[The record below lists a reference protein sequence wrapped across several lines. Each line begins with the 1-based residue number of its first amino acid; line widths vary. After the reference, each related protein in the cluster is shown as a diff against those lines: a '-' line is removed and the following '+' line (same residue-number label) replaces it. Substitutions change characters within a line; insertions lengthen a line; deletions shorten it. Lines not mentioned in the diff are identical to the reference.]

1 MGNFTPRKTD
11 FAAAISAA
19 YPDLTTA
26 QKAALQDDFCNIFGY
41 RAMIL
46 DAEGNETPNPETK
59 KAFFNR
65 QIMRHLKQ
73 MLNNWRRNKAIESVV
88 YDEFLATENLEA

>member
-1 MGNFTPRKTD
+1 MAVPD
-11 FAAAISAA
+11 FQAAILAA
-19 YPDLTTA
+19 YPDLTTV
-26 QKAALQDDFCNIFGY
+26 QKAALQDDFCSIFGY
-41 RAMIL
+41 RSTIT
-46 DAEGNETPNPETK
+46 DSEGNEIPNPETK

-73 MLNNWRRNKAIESVV
+73 MLNNWRRNKAIETVA

>member
-1 MGNFTPRKTD
+1 MAVPD
-11 FAAAISAA
+11 FVAAILAA

-26 QKAALQDDFCNIFGY
+26 QKAALQDDFCAIFGY
-41 RAMIL
+41 RATIT
-46 DAEGNETPNPETK
+46 DAEGNETPNSETK

-88 YDEFLATENLEA
+88 YDEFLVTENLED

>member
-1 MGNFTPRKTD
+1 MAVPD
-11 FAAAISAA
+11 LQAAILAA

-26 QKAALQDDFCNIFGY
+26 QKAALQNDFCAIFGY
-41 RAMIL
+41 RATIT

-65 QIMRHLKQ
+65 QLTRHLKG
-73 MLNNWRRNKAIESVV
+73 MISTWRKNKAVEAVV
-88 YDEFLATENLEA
+88 YDEFLATESLEA